1 MFMKGKKGV
10 ILGVANNK
18 SIAYGIAKACADQE
32 GGRGRK
38 LKKNLMGETRPRLR
52 LS

>member
-18 SIAYGIAKACADQE
+18 SIAYGKI
-32 GGRGRK
+32 GRAHV
-38 LKKNLMGETRPRLR
+38 
-52 LS
+52 